1 VAGSLTRVLM
11 DDHRRLDA
19 LFRSAVADP
28 FNVDAA
34 IYDQFRAG
42 LLRHIGLEEKIV
54 LPTLQRL
61 REGIPCDLAAKLR
74 LDHGALAAL
83 LMPTPTPAIVAAIR
97 AILSAHN
104 ALEEGP
110 EGLYEV
116 GDHVAESEVG
126 SLLERLRA
134 APEVTVTPTSDS
146 TAVMK
151 TVRAALERAGYHL
164 SDYEAAGEGAM
175 G

>member
-1 VAGSLTRVLM
+1 M

-19 LFRSAVADP
+19 LLRSAVADP
-28 FNVDAA
+28 RKADAA
-34 IYDQFRAG
+34 MYDQFRAG

-61 REGIPCDLAAKLR
+61 GGGIPYVLAAKLR

-83 LMPTPTPAIVAAIR
+83 LMPTPKPAVVAAIR
-97 AILSAHN
+97 AIVSAHN

-110 EGLYEV
+110 DGLYEA
-116 GDHVAESEVG
+116 GDHLAESEVG
-126 SLLERLRA
+126 ALLERLRA

-151 TVRAALERAGYHL
+151 TVRGALERAGYHL
-164 SDYEAAGEGAM
+164 SDYEEAGEEAM